1 MDIDPL
7 APRYHLEIKATTR
20 ADPKRYRYEIWEK
33 LDAPWL
39 ILTRGRYP
47 DPLYG
52 FGRIVDAEEV
62 EVLDRGRPGIALTED
77 ESWA

>member
-1 MDIDPL
+1 MNIDPL

-39 ILTRGRYP
+39 ILTRGRYATEGEAR
-47 DPLYG
+47 DKGQADLRR
-52 FGRIVDAEEV
+52 FVDEAN
-62 EVLDRGRPGIALTED
+62 P
-77 ESWA
+77 